1 MRLRITASLARRQ
14 KIDAWRAG
22 CQDLQK
28 EIPVTRCQVTRQ
40 CREFPTF
47 KRLGGPPCCPLT
59 TSPDFQSPCV
69 TRPPDSPSPSVSC
82 VPSPCLSPALPISL
96 LPISLLPTS
105 RLPFPYLPSSC
116 LAVSHSP
123 CLPVPLLSPLT
134 FVFISLFWREP
145 PHLYLHYLIPGSASL
160 CTRYRDPDRW
170 RIDGNI
176 LVLKQK
182 FSNCNFYIWLR
193 FGTTGSVLEYF
204 IQAAL
209 FLDLTSVFDSEE
221 EKPQPTDKEKKVGR
235 HFHPLTSLARK

>member
-1 MRLRITASLARRQ
+1 M
-14 KIDAWRAG
+14 W
-22 CQDLQK
+22 
-28 EIPVTRCQVTRQ
+28 
-40 CREFPTF
+40 
-47 KRLGGPPCCPLT
+47 LGGPPCCPLT

-69 TRPPDSPSPSVSC
+69 TRPPDSPPPSVSC

-105 RLPFPYLPSSC
+105 RFPTSLLPISLLPTSRLPSPYLPSSC

-134 FVFISLFWREP
+134 FVFISLFWKEP

-182 FSNCNFYIWLR
+182 FSNCNFLYLAKIWYYRLCI
-193 FGTTGSVLEYF
+193 G
-204 IQAAL
+204 I
-209 FLDLTSVFDSEE
+209 
-221 EKPQPTDKEKKVGR
+221 
-235 HFHPLTSLARK
+235 FHPSGFVFRSDLSIWQWRGKATADR